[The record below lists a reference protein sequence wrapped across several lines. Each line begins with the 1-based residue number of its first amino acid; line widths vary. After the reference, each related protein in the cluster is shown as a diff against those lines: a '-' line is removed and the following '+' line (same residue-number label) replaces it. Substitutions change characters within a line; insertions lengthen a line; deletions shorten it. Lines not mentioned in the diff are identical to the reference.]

1 MLARRNICDLF
12 ACEQALSRGGALVSA
27 RFRPPPERPGEL
39 AYRLMMNELLTKPKF
54 KITGSKWP
62 EFSHANGA
70 NNQSS

>member
-12 ACEQALSRGGALVSA
+12 ACEQALGRGGALVSA
-27 RFRPPPERPGEL
+27 RLWSPPERPGEL
-39 AYRLMMNELLTKPKF
+39 ANRLVMNELLTKPEF

-62 EFSHANGA
+62 DFSHANGV